1 MSLSPEV
8 SIFDNPDALFRAAA
22 ENFAKLA
29 HAAVLAKGSFTV
41 ALSGGSTPRGL
52 YSLLA
57 QQYLSSI
64 QWQKIYFFWGDE
76 RHVPPD
82 HPDSNYRMAYE
93 ALLSKVPTDR
103 AKVFRVHSENSD
115 ANRAAIDYEQTLSTA
130 FGLQKLEV
138 PRFDLILLG
147 LGPDGHTASLFPHS
161 AALRERSRLVVA
173 NWVEKFNTDRIT
185 FTLPVLNHAANVHF
199 LVSGKDKAAAVES
212 VFDGNSEASDVPA
225 KLVEPRHGRLVWL
238 LNEDAAVRIPQRMAA
253 AEVKSNQR

>member
-22 ENFAKLA
+22 ENFANLA

-82 HPDSNYRMAYE
+82 HPDSNY
-93 ALLSKVPTDR
+93 
-103 AKVFRVHSENSD
+103 
-115 ANRAAIDYEQTLSTA
+115 
-130 FGLQKLEV
+130 
-138 PRFDLILLG
+138 
-147 LGPDGHTASLFPHS
+147 
-161 AALRERSRLVVA
+161 
-173 NWVEKFNTDRIT
+173 
-185 FTLPVLNHAANVHF
+185 
-199 LVSGKDKAAAVES
+199 
-212 VFDGNSEASDVPA
+212 
-225 KLVEPRHGRLVWL
+225 
-238 LNEDAAVRIPQRMAA
+238 
-253 AEVKSNQR
+253 